1 MRLIAFALFFVSIA
15 AVAQEK
21 VDPVTAENRAKA
33 AEDAKY
39 DRDHAASIAETKAYY
54 AKQAAEE
61 QARFDKLTPEQKHD
75 YICANDRQT
84 MEMHRNSQDFTAW
97 YNKWVQDGCR

>member
-1 MRLIAFALFFVSIA
+1 MRLIVFALLFVSIA
-15 AVAQEK
+15 AIAQDQ
-21 VDPVTAENRAKA
+21 VDPLTAKNRAM
-33 AEDAKY
+33 AEKEAQY
-39 DRDHAASIAETKAYY
+39 DRDHAASIAAAKAYY
-54 AKQAAEE
+54 AKRTAEE

-97 YNKWVQDGCR
+97 YDKWVQDGCR